1 MGSCVSSHNKASYE
15 MNKVQVSF
23 DNTNKTVDDHR
34 KVTIY
39 PSVLMNEGLIAVK
52 PQLPPSQS
60 PAIFSEYE
68 QHGMC
73 RSLTNLDVLVV
84 WLFCSTSVCSKEET
98 FFDSQTWLDSDCD
111 DEFMSVNGEFTP
123 SRGNTPVH
131 HSLTEGTQRVGV
143 LAASIHNIEPVGSTF
158 QPSPTPTEKRKRL
171 LDLFKESLRGKSDS
185 TLEFGETTN
194 KDSDMGLNKNSL
206 KPKRGCFS
214 SLISARTTGR
224 QKKKTPNPTPNLAR
238 SPISG

>member
-1 MGSCVSSHNKASYE
+1 MGSCISSHNKASKG
-15 MNKVQVSF
+15 MSKVQVSF
-23 DNTNKTVDDHR
+23 DTTNTNKTVDDHR

-39 PSVLMNEGLIAVK
+39 PSLLMNEGLIAVK

-60 PAIFSEYE
+60 AATFSDY
-68 QHGMC
+68 G
-73 RSLTNLDVLVV
+73 
-84 WLFCSTSVCSKEET
+84 SKEET
-98 FFDSQTWLDSDCD
+98 FFDSQAWLDSDCD

-123 SRGNTPVH
+123 SRGSTPVH
-131 HSLTEGTQRVGV
+131 HSSTLGTQRVNV
-143 LAASIHNIEPVGSTF
+143 VAASIDNIEPVGSTF

-206 KPKRGCFS
+206 KPKSGCFS

-224 QKKKTPNPTPNLAR
+224 QKKKTLTPSPNLAR
-238 SPISG
+238 SPITG

>member
-1 MGSCVSSHNKASYE
+1 MS
-15 MNKVQVSF
+15 KVQVSF
-23 DNTNKTVDDHR
+23 DSSNKTVDDHR

-60 PAIFSEYE
+60 QATFSDY
-68 QHGMC
+68 G
-73 RSLTNLDVLVV
+73 
-84 WLFCSTSVCSKEET
+84 SKEET
-98 FFDSQTWLDSDCD
+98 FFDSQAWLDSDCD

-131 HSLTEGTQRVGV
+131 HSSTLGTQRVGV
-143 LAASIHNIEPVGSTF
+143 LAASIDNIEPIGSTF

-185 TLEFGETTN
+185 PLEFGET
-194 KDSDMGLNKNSL
+194 KDSDMGLNKNSS
-206 KPKRGCFS
+206 KPKSGCFS

-224 QKKKTPNPTPNLAR
+224 QKKKTPTHSPNLAR
-238 SPISG
+238 NPIFR

>member
-60 PAIFSEYE
+60 PATFSEY
-68 QHGMC
+68 G
-73 RSLTNLDVLVV
+73 
-84 WLFCSTSVCSKEET
+84 SKEET
-98 FFDSQTWLDSDCD
+98 FFDSQAWLDSDCD

-131 HSLTEGTQRVGV
+131 HSLTQGTQRAGV
-143 LAASIHNIEPVGSTF
+143 LAASIDNIEPVASTF

-171 LDLFKESLRGKSDS
+171 LDLFKESLRGKSVS

-194 KDSDMGLNKNSL
+194 KDSDMGLNKNTL
-206 KPKRGCFS
+206 KPKSGCFS
-214 SLISARTTGR
+214 
-224 QKKKTPNPTPNLAR
+224 
-238 SPISG
+238 